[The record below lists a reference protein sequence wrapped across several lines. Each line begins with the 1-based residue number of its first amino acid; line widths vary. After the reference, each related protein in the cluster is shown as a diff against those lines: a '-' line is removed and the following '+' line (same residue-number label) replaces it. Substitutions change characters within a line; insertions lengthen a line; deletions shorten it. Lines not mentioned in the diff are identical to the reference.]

1 MKVAQAVNYWLG
13 LQCNIFLALKFGE
26 RFDCNLARIFL
37 VTGTLPAAKHCR
49 KAEPPPVR
57 AGSFTRGFQGRQLLH
72 FF

>member
-37 VTGTLPAAKHCR
+37 VTGTLPAAKH
-49 KAEPPPVR
+49 
-57 AGSFTRGFQGRQLLH
+57 
-72 FF
+72 